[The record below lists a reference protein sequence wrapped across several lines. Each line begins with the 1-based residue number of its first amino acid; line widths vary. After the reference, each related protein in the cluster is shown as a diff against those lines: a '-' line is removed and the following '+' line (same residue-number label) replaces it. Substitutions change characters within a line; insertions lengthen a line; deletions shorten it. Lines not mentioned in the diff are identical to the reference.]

1 MINLQFLASKKA
13 CKDGIEYFKE
23 NYPDEISAKELIL
36 DLISK
41 NKHRWAHWLIT
52 RLLTKETRIK
62 YAIFAAEQV
71 LYIFEDKYPED
82 DRPRKAIEAAKEYLN
97 NPNAAAYDAAYAA
110 AVNAANAAHAAA
122 HAAVNAAAH
131 AAYAAVNAAVN
142 AYAAYAATYAA
153 ADAAYATDAAADA
166 AYAATYAAYAAA
178 DAAAHAAAH
187 AADDAAAADATCSC
201 AAHAAD
207 AASNKIYVTILNY
220 VLSLIGDKN
229 ND

>member
-1 MINLQFLASKKA
+1 MINLQFLESKNA
-13 CKDGIEYFKE
+13 CEDGIEYFEE
-23 NYPDEISAKELIL
+23 NYPEEIDAKELIL

-41 NKHRWAHWLIT
+41 NKHKWAHWLIT
-52 RLLTKETRIK
+52 RLLTKENRIK

-71 LYIFEDKYPED
+71 LHIFENKYPED

-122 HAAVNAAAH
+122 HAAVNAAHAAVNAAAH

-142 AYAAYAATYAA
+142 AYAAYAAVNAA
-153 ADAAYATDAAADA
+153 ANA
-166 AYAATYAAYAAA
+166 AYAAVNAAVNAYAAYAR
-178 DAAAHAAAH
+178 
-187 AADDAAAADATCSC
+187 
-201 AAHAAD
+201 
-207 AASNKIYVTILNY
+207 NKIYLIILNY
-220 VLSLIGDKN
+220 GLSLIGDKN

>member
-97 NPNAAAYDAAYAA
+97 NPNITHAADAA
-110 AVNAANAAHAAA
+110 
-122 HAAVNAAAH
+122 
-131 AAYAAVNAAVN
+131 
-142 AYAAYAATYAA
+142 YAA
-153 ADAAYATDAAADA
+153 ADAAYADAYAAAADA
-166 AYAATYAAYAAA
+166 AYADDDAAYAAA
-178 DAAAHAAAH
+178 AYAAAAAAY
-187 AADDAAAADATCSC
+187 ADDDAAAADATCSC